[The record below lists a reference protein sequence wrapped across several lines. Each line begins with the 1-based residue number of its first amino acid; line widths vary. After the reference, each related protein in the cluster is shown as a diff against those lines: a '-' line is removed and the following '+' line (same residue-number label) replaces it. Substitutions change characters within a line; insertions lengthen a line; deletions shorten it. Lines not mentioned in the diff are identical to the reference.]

1 MGIGRHVTA
10 SGDHV
15 TAPVVDWSGIGGGGR
30 WTILFIDSTGRDG
43 IREENQSDADNEENR
58 TSCCNKL
65 MRCFSS
71 ATKPPPQKVLRN
83 TPQNTIISHPQ
94 ASIRLDV
101 GDWVY
106 VTLGVE
112 SGEAVKAMETAVRCL
127 DTNKEGEGGVE
138 CIVDFDAFHFPAH
151 CVGKTIKEAGM
162 RTQFGFGLALI
173 GEYNNSDE
181 SADASNRIL
190 HVWDPNPQFTIGSEH
205 YGLCCRVPCRST
217 GFSFPSL
224 TEDVLGPFL
233 DEASYDERMAR
244 KNKPK

>member
-1 MGIGRHVTA
+1 MTTSQLPLSTGLASEEADAGRFFSSTAQVLSNFRGLERQGANWHVHDPTA
-10 SGDHV
+10 SFAVLTLHNDLGSTPQGDRISVRVIQLSPFPCLLMVGHD
-15 TAPVVDWSGIGGGGR
+15 A
-30 WTILFIDSTGRDG
+30 GRDG

-58 TSCCNKL
+58 TSCCNAL

-127 DTNKEGEGGVE
+127 DTNKEGEGGRCFTPVMHQRDQRCFVQE
-138 CIVDFDAFHFPAH
+138 TVL
-151 CVGKTIKEAGM
+151 
-162 RTQFGFGLALI
+162 FG
-173 GEYNNSDE
+173 
-181 SADASNRIL
+181 
-190 HVWDPNPQFTIGSEH
+190 
-205 YGLCCRVPCRST
+205 
-217 GFSFPSL
+217 
-224 TEDVLGPFL
+224 
-233 DEASYDERMAR
+233 
-244 KNKPK
+244 